1 MSTNARREALAAL
14 ERADEETRERLLA
27 ADAKRAEA
35 RELLAEA
42 DAKLAEEIARA
53 TEEGWTQIRIG
64 ETLGISRQRVA
75 QLRDGK

>member
-1 MSTNARREALAAL
+1 MSARKEALAAL
-14 ERADEETRERLLA
+14 ERADEETRERLLE
-27 ADAKRAEA
+27 ADAKRAEI
-35 RELLAEA
+35 RGLLEAA

-53 TEEGWTQIRIG
+53 SEEGWTQVRIG